1 MISPSEAM
9 ALLEQAIDPCI
20 LVFDPSDALV
30 RIREQFV
37 QSSHDYAFLLFSS
50 GEWGFLQ
57 ESQLYRQWLQT
68 HCSPAITAADL
79 AWERVLP
86 VQLEAYR
93 NPEDLLIWMS
103 QQGIPSCPV
112 VDANGQVLGA
122 IRREQL
128 QQVCWQVAQQQAQ
141 TFQQLLDNSPD
152 VIERFDLNLRHLY
165 VSGELYRLSGI
176 PAEQMMG
183 KTCREVGLSEA
194 MVTIWEAAAEAVI
207 ATGRG
212 RTIEFETETLKGIR
226 TFEMTI
232 SPEWNGAGALESL
245 LCISRDISE
254 RKQVEG
260 ALKHSETRFQNLVSN
275 IPGAVFQYVLHP
287 DGTDQVTYMS
297 PGCFQLWE
305 LEAQAVQED
314 ARPLWQMVLEEDRP
328 AMVESV
334 VRSAQTLEPWHWA
347 WRIRTPSGQLKW
359 LEAAGQP
366 QQLENG
372 DVLWD
377 TMILDVTARKQ
388 AEQAL
393 QEQFAQSQLLHQITQ
408 AIRDSLE
415 IQDIFRTTTTGI
427 GQLIPVDQVSINQY
441 LPAEGIWRRQAAY
454 SPLTEVIEEE
464 DLVIPDRNNPIADL
478 LKQGQ
483 VIRIDNTATVSD
495 PVNAKI
501 SERYPGAWLIVP
513 IRIGS
518 ETWGGL
524 SLFFLNQTYP
534 WTDQQVQL
542 LGQIA
547 NQLGIAIQQS
557 NLVQQLRET
566 NDELRYQVQVRNQE
580 LQRLVNHEQLLR
592 WLSDEIR
599 SSLNEEDVLQA
610 TVSELAQV
618 FHLSCCNIN
627 FFDPPQLHNFGVD
640 LPESLSYQ
648 VAYEDTVYDEN
659 LQGSL
664 LEVNL
669 DSLSQLLQGKTM
681 YFCRLCE
688 PWPRT
693 VNVVCAI
700 ENELQILGFLRLMR
714 SQDQE
719 FTSAE
724 IRLAKQ
730 VASQC
735 AIGIRQARLHAEL
748 QQQVQKLTELN
759 QMKEDFLNLV
769 SHELR
774 TPLTSMRM
782 AMKMM
787 ELKGIPDTHTQYFS
801 ILNNEWAKELEL
813 VNNLLDLQR
822 LESGSQNIELANVRL
837 QYWIPVLLEG
847 FLLRAQERQL
857 NLFCQIPSD

>member
-1 MISPSEAM
+1 
-9 ALLEQAIDPCI
+9 
-20 LVFDPSDALV
+20 
-30 RIREQFV
+30 
-37 QSSHDYAFLLFSS
+37 
-50 GEWGFLQ
+50 
-57 ESQLYRQWLQT
+57 
-68 HCSPAITAADL
+68 
-79 AWERVLP
+79 
-86 VQLEAYR
+86 
-93 NPEDLLIWMS
+93 
-103 QQGIPSCPV
+103 
-112 VDANGQVLGA
+112 
-122 IRREQL
+122 
-128 QQVCWQVAQQQAQ
+128 
-141 TFQQLLDNSPD
+141 
-152 VIERFDLNLRHLY
+152 
-165 VSGELYRLSGI
+165 
-176 PAEQMMG
+176 
-183 KTCREVGLSEA
+183 
-194 MVTIWEAAAEAVI
+194 
-207 ATGRG
+207 
-212 RTIEFETETLKGIR
+212 
-226 TFEMTI
+226 
-232 SPEWNGAGALESL
+232 
-245 LCISRDISE
+245 
-254 RKQVEG
+254 
-260 ALKHSETRFQNLVSN
+260 
-275 IPGAVFQYVLHP
+275 
-287 DGTDQVTYMS
+287 MS

-305 LEAQAVQED
+305 LEVEAVQQD

-347 WRIRTPSGQLKW
+347 WQIRTPSGQLKW

-377 TMILDVTARKQ
+377 TMILDVTARKH

-427 GQLIPVDQVSINQY
+427 GQLIRVDQVSINQY
-441 LPAEGIWRRQAAY
+441 LPAEEIWRRQAIY
-454 SPLTEVIEEE
+454 SPLTELTEEE
-464 DLVIPDRNNPIADL
+464 GLIIPDQNNPIADL

-483 VIRIDNTATVSD
+483 VIRIDNTAIVSD
-495 PVNAKI
+495 PLNAKI
-501 SERYPGAWLIVP
+501 SERYPGAWLIIP

-524 SLFFLNQTYP
+524 SLYFLNQTYS

-542 LGQIA
+542 LGQVA
-547 NQLGIAIQQS
+547 NQLGVAIQQS

-610 TVSELAQV
+610 TVSKLAEV

-627 FFDPPQLHNFGVD
+627 FFDPPQPCNFGVN

-648 VAYEDTVYDEN
+648 VAYEDTIYDEN

-664 LEVNL
+664 QEVNL
-669 DSLSQLLQGKTM
+669 DFLSQLLQRKTM
-681 YFCRLCE
+681 FFCRLCE

-693 VNVVCAI
+693 VNVVHAI
-700 ENELQILGFLRLMR
+700 ENEQQILGFLRLIR
-714 SQDQE
+714 PQTQE
-719 FTSAE
+719 FTPAE
-724 IRLAKQ
+724 IRLANQ
-730 VASQC
+730 VDSQC

-748 QQQVQKLTELN
+748 QRQVQKLTELN

-787 ELKGIPDTHTQYFS
+787 ELKGIPASHTQYFS

-822 LESGSQNIELANVRL
+822 LESGSQKIEQSSLRL
-837 QYWIPVLLEG
+837 QHWIPVLLEE
-847 FLLRAQERQL
+847 FLLRSQERQL
-857 NLFCQIPSD
+857 SLFCQIPSDLPPFTTDKCLLNRILSELINNAIKYTPPYEQIQVVVYPTDSSLFIKVINTGIQIPAEEMPRIFEKFHRVVALDRYHQGGTGLGLPLVKKAVETLGGQVTLDCQLNSTCFQIELPWDPFHSLEKALPGDPLALDRISSR